1 LISYTQHNLTK
12 LEELFRDLGYTLRF
26 EKGSFRTGACVLQ
39 DKKVVVV
46 NRFSVLEAKIRS
58 LVQLLQEM
66 DVDPSVLDEKKR
78 VFYENINKLA
88 V

>member
-39 DKKVVVV
+39 DRKVVVV

-58 LVQLLQEM
+58 LVELLREM
-66 DVDPSVLDEKKR
+66 DADTSALDEKKR
-78 VFYENINKLA
+78 LFYESIKKLT

>member
-1 LISYTQHNLTK
+1 
-12 LEELFRDLGYTLRF
+12 LGYKLRF

-39 DKKVVVV
+39 DTKVVVV

-58 LVQLLQEM
+58 LAGLLREM
-66 DVDPSVLDEKKR
+66 DVDTSALDEKKR
-78 VFYENINKLA
+78 TFYQNIKKSA